1 MIGGS
6 LFSVLPKGF
15 FNWPTAN
22 LQPGAVNVDVAPMID
37 PMIEKDEGERKRRR
51 DRKASGRSTTP
62 TLISP
67 VCIGSMVDGSE
78 ETETDNDNC
87 RPRKRPRRRCV
98 LSSVLTFIGVSSA
111 EEEKKKP
118 TSDLLRIVPEDVIAH
133 CLSFLGTTE
142 DRFALQTTCKSF
154 RNISNSDS
162 MLEKLNICGNKETGK
177 NGIIQET
184 DTPATASA
192 TLEPFARAGNL
203 EALYM

>member
-1 MIGGS
+1 MMIGGS

-15 FNWPTAN
+15 FNWPTATVH
-22 LQPGAVNVDVAPMID
+22 QGAVNVDVPPMID
-37 PMIEKDEGERKRRR
+37 AMIEKDEGERKRRR
-51 DRKASGRSTTP
+51 DHDASGRSTTP
-62 TLISP
+62 TLIST
-67 VCIGSMVDGSE
+67 VSTASTVDGSE
-78 ETETDNDNC
+78 DIEDESS
-87 RPRKRPRRRCV
+87 RPRKRPRSRSI
-98 LSSVLTFIGVSSA
+98 LTSVLNLIGVSAA
-111 EEEKKKP
+111 EDKRKKP

-154 RNISNSDS
+154 RNLSNSDS